1 MSVVEYLSVGEYSIP
16 HGNKGKKKPTIR
28 GDECKIWMEK
38 IIGDKIPD
46 KNQIH
51 LPSWDKQK
59 DIYLRYTNDMHA
71 KGISEDQLVV
81 LSTFYRMWKDDFPN
95 VHIPAVSN
103 LASP

>member
-1 MSVVEYLSVGEYSIP
+1 MVTRGRKNQLLGVMSAKFGWKRYFNL
-16 HGNKGKKKPTIR
+16 
-28 GDECKIWMEK
+28 
-38 IIGDKIPD
+38 IGDKIPD